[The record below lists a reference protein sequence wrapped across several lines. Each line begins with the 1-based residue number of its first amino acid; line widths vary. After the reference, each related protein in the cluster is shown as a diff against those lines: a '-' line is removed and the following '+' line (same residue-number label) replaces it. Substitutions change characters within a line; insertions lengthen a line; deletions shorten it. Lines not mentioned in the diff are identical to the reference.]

1 MKKLHLWV
9 WGTAAVA
16 GVVAAALN
24 EYRPNHHLCYV
35 CAEFAPSLSYVL
47 YFGWTITYWLFAE
60 SNAARAHHV
69 PPQRT
74 PRIPTYYRY
83 WLFAVFVLVDAWRK
97 LVLQRGTWTS

>member
-35 CAEFAPSLSYVL
+35 CAEFAPRCVAPQPAGRRRPARPLLS
-47 YFGWTITYWLFAE
+47 
-60 SNAARAHHV
+60 AR
-69 PPQRT
+69 
-74 PRIPTYYRY
+74 
-83 WLFAVFVLVDAWRK
+83 
-97 LVLQRGTWTS
+97 